1 MINCDKIR
9 CFAFSYSE
17 AEDIMKQYN
26 GDIEPVYEG
35 GIVRGE
41 DALDYIDFAEML
53 SKVRPELGISPTSIS
68 LYTEAGYIYA
78 RNGIDVLVI
87 DGIS

>member
-9 CFAFSYSE
+9 CFAFSYAE
-17 AEDIMKQYN
+17 AEDIMKQYDS
-26 GDIEPVYEG
+26 DIEPVYEG

-41 DALDYIDFAEML
+41 VDLDYIDFAEIL
-53 SKVRPELGISPTSIS
+53 SKVRPELGVSPTAIS

-78 RNGIDVLVI
+78 QNGVDVLVI